1 MALLCH
7 TKTAARWQPSHLCN
21 AASHCWF
28 CGNRH
33 YTFLRFLIRTAKQ
46 RGLLGHHF
54 TDRLLHWPF
63 PIRESW
69 APATRHHFVQ
79 GQLATS
85 SAQSNIQTHTR
96 TQSKPS
102 AHAPRLPYSSQLCQH
117 VEKPAMASRSHLLCS
132 SAPARR
138 GLRCWGPV
146 YPNMGQGGRDVGR
159 VAPSSSPMAA
169 HHGQGARLEDAL
181 PASSSLAG
189 KYRGGRRGARGS
201 VNHCILQAINTNS
214 SWMDRQ
220 LDGQT
225 DSLPVFN

>member
-1 MALLCH
+1 M
-7 TKTAARWQPSHLCN
+7 R
-21 AASHCWF
+21 
-28 CGNRH
+28 
-33 YTFLRFLIRTAKQ
+33 RTAKQ

-54 TDRLLHWPF
+54 TNRLLHWPF

-85 SAQSNIQTHTR
+85 SAQSNIQTRTQ

-117 VEKPAMASRSHLLCS
+117 VAKPAMASRSQLATFYAPQLL
-132 SAPARR
+132 
-138 GLRCWGPV
+138 
-146 YPNMGQGGRDVGR
+146 QGGDWG
-159 VAPSSSPMAA
+159 AG
-169 HHGQGARLEDAL
+169 GQSTQTWGKVKELWAGL
-181 PASSSLAG
+181 PAAVPPWLPTTGRGHGSRMHSLPAAPWQASTW
-189 KYRGGRRGARGS
+189 GGWRGARGS

-214 SWMDRQ
+214 SRMDRQ